1 MSDPAWMAS
10 VVDWLRSVHMGGVVS
25 VNGMPRT
32 GKSRVLKACDGKV
45 WTRRVVFDPYD
56 ARDRSLYAAGESPAP
71 PWPGVRCSARDLVRY
86 PRLLLDKD
94 PCRVVVVP
102 SSLDKETLG
111 REFSTVA
118 RVLWATGRVE
128 LIAEECGLYSR
139 QATDMIMQLASGGGH
154 ALMRLWLVSQSFG
167 RIQKDGRRHVSHLV
181 SFAQGEESDL
191 DDLRKKSR
199 ALAER
204 VRNLRPGMAPALWRL
219 GDA

>member
-1 MSDPAWMAS
+1 MAG
-10 VVDWLRSVHMGGVVS
+10 VVAWLRSVHNGGVVS

-32 GKSRVLKACDGKV
+32 GKSRVLKACDGRV
-45 WTRRVVFDPYD
+45 WRRRVVFDPYD
-56 ARDRSLYAAGESPAP
+56 TRDCALFASGDSPAP
-71 PWPGVRCSARDLVRY
+71 PWPGVRCSAADLAKY
-86 PRLLLDKD
+86 PELLLDKD
-94 PCRVVVVP
+94 PCTVVVRP
-102 SSLDKETLG
+102 SSMDKEQMG
-111 REFSTVA
+111 EEFSQVA

-167 RIQKDGRRHVSHLV
+167 RIQKDGRRHVSHVV
-181 SFAQGEESDL
+181 SFAQGESSDF
-191 DDLRKKSR
+191 DDLKKKSP

-204 VRNLRPGMAPALWRL
+204 VRKLRPGMAPALWRL